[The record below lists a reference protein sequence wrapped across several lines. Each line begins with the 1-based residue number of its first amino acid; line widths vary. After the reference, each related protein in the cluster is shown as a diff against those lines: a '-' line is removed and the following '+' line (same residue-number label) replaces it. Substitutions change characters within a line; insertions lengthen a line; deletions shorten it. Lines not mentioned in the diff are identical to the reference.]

1 MLKAAGASSTPRC
14 AQNSQKRLHVA
25 CRGARVSARA
35 LALRRRSSQPTS
47 AVCAW
52 AALLS
57 SRCPLQPAGEQQVG
71 HLEQTDAA
79 AIALTREPL
88 HKVRHRVILATIMHR
103 VGAEAELGR
112 RRQSHLQP

>member
-1 MLKAAGASSTPRC
+1 
-14 AQNSQKRLHVA
+14 
-25 CRGARVSARA
+25 
-35 LALRRRSSQPTS
+35 
-47 AVCAW
+47 
-52 AALLS
+52 
-57 SRCPLQPAGEQQVG
+57 VG